1 MGGKLARCGV
11 GAFLGVLALAAP
23 ANAAP
28 TGTADAS
35 CAPGGAGGF
44 VGIWGNTR
52 WAQTFT
58 PTASGKLRHLELG
71 RITRNA
77 GGAGGDIVVDV
88 LSTTGGLPDGP
99 SAAPLATAS
108 IPSAS
113 ITADGMNH
121 DYGVT
126 FPAASAAFLDQG
138 TTYAYSLRTADTV
151 QNAVEV
157 RTDTCPGTIYI
168 WNGAEF
174 LQSGF
179 TSGEDF
185 RYATYLGPE
194 NDDFARARE
203 LSGSSDSANGTTAGG
218 SREASEPDH
227 LDSGQPDA
235 ANWVGDNTA
244 WYEWTALG
252 SGPATIDV
260 CTAAIDSILGVY
272 TGSDLGALTRVV
284 DDNNSCTSGFGSLA
298 NFNAVAG
305 TTYSIAVGDAGG
317 ARENTFTISLTGPSN
332 EPPAITPLK
341 PAPGSRIKQ
350 RRPRIK
356 ATVIDSA
363 TDLSAVDIIDFEIDN
378 ADAPGY
384 SYNTATDTLT
394 YRTARLSRGK
404 HTVRIDATDGAEAAA
419 EIWSFKIKKKRGN

>member
-1 MGGKLARCGV
+1 MGGKLTRCGV
-11 GAFLGVLALAAP
+11 GALLGVLALAAP
-23 ANAAP
+23 AVAAP
-28 TGTADAS
+28 VGTPDVS
-35 CAPGGAGGF
+35 CVPGGSGGF
-44 VGIWGNTR
+44 VGINGNTR

-71 RITRNA
+71 RISRNA
-77 GGAGGDIVVDV
+77 GGTGGDIVVDV

-99 SAAPLATAS
+99 PTTPLATAS

-113 ITADGMNH
+113 ITPDGMYH
-121 DYGVT
+121 DYAVT

-138 TTYAYSLRTADTV
+138 TTYAYSLRTADTA
-151 QNAVEV
+151 QNTIDT
-157 RTDTCPGTIYI
+157 RSDTCPGTVYI
-168 WNGAEF
+168 WNGAAF
-174 LQSGF
+174 ILFGF

-194 NDDFARARE
+194 NDDFARVCE
-203 LSGSSDSANGTTAGG
+203 FSGPSDSANGTTAGG
-218 SREASEPDH
+218 SREASEPDY

-235 ANWVGDNTA
+235 GAWEGDNTA

-272 TGSDLGALTRVV
+272 TGSDLGSLTRVV
-284 DDNNSCTSGFGSLA
+284 DDNNSCASGFGSLA
-298 NFNAVAG
+298 NFNAAAG
-305 TTYSIAVGDAGG
+305 TTYFIAVGDAGG

-332 EPPAITPLK
+332 EPPAITPVK
-341 PAPGSRIKQ
+341 PAPGSKIKQ

-356 ATVIDSA
+356 ATVNDSA
-363 TDLSAVDIIDFEIDN
+363 MDLSAADIIDFEIDN
-378 ADAPGY
+378 SDAPGY

-394 YRTARLSRGK
+394 YRTARLSRGR
-404 HTVRIDATDGAEAAA
+404 HTVRIDATDGADAEA
-419 EIWSFKIKKKRGN
+419 EIWSFKIKKKRRN